1 MKKVF
6 CVFCLVL
13 LLAGQGWAH
22 GEKGLK
28 GIKVVK
34 LARTSESWNGKAL
47 PNYPKGKPQITIL
60 KITIGPK
67 VRLPLHKH
75 PVINA
80 GVLLKGKLTV
90 VTENGKTLH
99 MKAGDPIVE
108 VINTWHYGINE
119 GDEPA
124 VIIVFYAGTPGTPV
138 TILKKNTG
146 TKPKP

>member
-1 MKKVF
+1 MKKVYWVLCF
-6 CVFCLVL
+6 VL

-28 GIKVVK
+28 GVKVVS
-34 LARTSESWNGKAL
+34 LAKTSESWNGKAL
-47 PNYPKGKPQITIL
+47 PSYPKGKPQITIL

-90 VTENGKTLH
+90 ITEKGETLH

-119 GDEPA
+119 GDKPA

-138 TILKKNTG
+138 TILKKTAG
-146 TKPKP
+146 TKP

>member
-1 MKKVF
+1 MKKVYWMLCF
-6 CVFCLVL
+6 VL

-28 GIKVVK
+28 GVKVVS
-34 LARTSESWNGKAL
+34 LAKTSESWNGKAL
-47 PNYPKGKPQITIL
+47 PSYPKGKPQITIL

-90 VTENGKTLH
+90 ITEKGETLH
-99 MKAGDPIVE
+99 GMFHAVDDFKVGGSSDVISGIVGRNTPEQRIFSFLCIFFPLHIGLCSGDQ
-108 VINTWHYGINE
+108 H
-119 GDEPA
+119 
-124 VIIVFYAGTPGTPV
+124 
-138 TILKKNTG
+138 
-146 TKPKP
+146 